1 MKHLLPVCNCVFLYS
16 IQNHFCDNLM
26 SADDFGLLM
35 YGSISNKEQF
45 VWISW
50 TNTDAEVLHTL
61 LPLLPKHQHVIE
73 SNTLQWHCARFNW
86 FGVKKSK
93 AGAMTGLLGGS
104 MARCLCE
111 RGWGESK
118 WHISW
123 GWKKIGHFWTFDKV
137 LSGFQKMPL
146 INYLIVVTM
155 NAHHCLWSADS
166 ETCSPR

>member
-86 FGVKKSK
+86 FGVKKAK
-93 AGAMTGLLGGS
+93 PAQWQVFLVEVWRDVFVKGAEEKVSGTFHGGGKRLDIS
-104 MARCLCE
+104 EHLIKCCQDFKRC
-111 RGWGESK
+111 
-118 WHISW
+118 
-123 GWKKIGHFWTFDKV
+123 
-137 LSGFQKMPL
+137 P
-146 INYLIVVTM
+146 
-155 NAHHCLWSADS
+155 
-166 ETCSPR
+166 